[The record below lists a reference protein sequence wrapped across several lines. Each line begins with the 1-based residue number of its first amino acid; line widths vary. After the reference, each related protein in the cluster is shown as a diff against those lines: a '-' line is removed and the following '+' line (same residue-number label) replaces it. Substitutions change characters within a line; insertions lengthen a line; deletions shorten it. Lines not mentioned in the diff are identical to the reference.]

1 MKPNRLLLLLLL
13 AAWPA
18 WAAVDPFYQTL
29 LRDGQHAYDR
39 KDYQA
44 AAHDLRLACFGMLDE
59 PRQLA
64 DCLARLALAQDRLND
79 VEAFRDT
86 FQRLVEIEERFKAYS
101 QAELAQELRAG
112 LEQRLA
118 ARIPAAT
125 LAGAPAFRSTMPAKP
140 GPTAIAKA
148 EPPKKESA
156 KRETAKKEPAGK
168 ETAKPEPG
176 RAAGPSAA
184 PANDSAAAAPGPAAP
199 ASGAPAPPAA
209 NGAAGTA
216 APGKSQ
222 APPTAVASPADPSAP
237 QPLTDAERGKLEQ
250 ARRILSEQRSARE
263 LRQAYQ
269 LAREVADVHP
279 EAKEAQHL
287 AAEGAYRIS
296 RWSDAATYFRRG
308 GDPGEGEPE
317 RLFYMAVALY
327 ESGDRTGAAA
337 ALKRSLANLQRTPYV
352 DAYAKKILGQ

>member
-1 MKPNRLLLLLLL
+1 VLLFL

-18 WAAVDPFYQTL
+18 RAAVDPFYQTL

-59 PRQLA
+59 PRLLA
-64 DCLARLALAQDRLND
+64 DCLVRLALAQDHLND

-101 QAELAQELRAG
+101 QAELAPELRAG

-125 LAGAPAFRSTMPAKP
+125 LAGAPAFRSTIPAKP
-140 GPTAIAKA
+140 GPPAVAKT
-148 EPPKKESA
+148 EPPKKEPA
-156 KRETAKKEPAGK
+156 KRDTARKEPARK
-168 ETAKPEPG
+168 ETDKPAPS
-176 RAAGPSAA
+176 RAAGQPVT
-184 PANDSAAAAPGPAAP
+184 PANGSAAAGPADP
-199 ASGAPAPPAA
+199 D
-209 NGAAGTA
+209 
-216 APGKSQ
+216 KSQ
-222 APPTAVASPADPSAP
+222 APPTAVASPPADPPAP
-237 QPLTDAERGKLEQ
+237 KPLTDAERGKLEQ
-250 ARRILSEQRSARE
+250 ARRILAEQRSARE

>member
-1 MKPNRLLLLLLL
+1 MKPNRLLSLLLLL
-13 AAWPA
+13 AAFPA
-18 WAAVDPFYQTL
+18 RAAIDPFYQTL

-39 KDYQA
+39 KDYRT

-64 DCLARLALAQDRLND
+64 DCLVRLALAQDQLDD
-79 VEAFRDT
+79 VNAFRET

-101 QAELAQELRAG
+101 QADLAPELRAG

-125 LAGAPAFRSTMPAKP
+125 LAGAPAFRSTIPAKP
-140 GPTAIAKA
+140 APAATAKTEPT
-148 EPPKKESA
+148 KKEPARKEPA
-156 KRETAKKEPAGK
+156 KRETPRKEPVASADGSK
-168 ETAKPEPG
+168 APG
-176 RAAGPSAA
+176 PGPVAPAAGAPTRPVTNDASTAA
-184 PANDSAAAAPGPAAP
+184 TQPQQAPSAAAAAADP
-199 ASGAPAPPAA
+199 PAP
-209 NGAAGTA
+209 
-216 APGKSQ
+216 K
-222 APPTAVASPADPSAP
+222 
-237 QPLTDAERGKLEQ
+237 PLTDAERGKLEQ
-250 ARRILSEQRSARE
+250 ARRILAEQRPARE

-279 EAKEAQHL
+279 EVKEAQHL

-317 RLFYMAVALY
+317 RLFYMAVAFY
-327 ESGDRTGAAA
+327 ESGDRASAAT
-337 ALKRSLANLQRTPYV
+337 ALKRSLPNLQRTAYV
-352 DAYAKKILGQ
+352 DSYAKKILGQ